1 MTCDMI
7 AIMLSEFH
15 IHLSSLLGIS
25 RRYSRGHLVF
35 ERDDPVD
42 SLFVV
47 NSGEVRLLRRQEDGA
62 EYILQRATAGTVLA
76 EASLTTPRYHCAA
89 VAVSNVVMTAY
100 PRTQVLK
107 MIKEDSNVAISLV
120 MHLGREVQ
128 NAHQRVEI
136 ASLRKVSDR
145 LDAWLAW
152 NEGRL
157 TAKGGRGQ
165 LAREI
170 GVSPEALYR
179 ELAKRR

>member
-1 MTCDMI
+1 MI
-7 AIMLSEFH
+7 TIMARDFH
-15 IHLSSLLGIS
+15 TYLSSLSGIS
-25 RRYSRGHLVF
+25 HRYSQGQLVF

-47 NSGEVRLLRRQEDGA
+47 DSGEVHLLRRQEDGA
-62 EYILQRATAGTVLA
+62 EFILQRATAGTVLA

-89 VAVSNVVMTAY
+89 VAVSNAVMTAF
-100 PRTQVLK
+100 PRAQVLK
-107 MIKEDSNVAISLV
+107 MIKEDSNVAMAV
-120 MHLGREVQ
+120 AMHLGREVR
-128 NAHQRVEI
+128 NTRQRAEI
-136 ASLRKVSDR
+136 GSLRKVSDR

-152 NEGRL
+152 NDDKL
-157 TAKGGRGQ
+157 PAKGGRGQ